1 MNGFDKK
8 DQTSTDNGTKQVN
21 KPANKACITADS
33 EEKLNLTPKSSMI
46 QLKKQSHIIIIVEQ

>member
-21 KPANKACITADS
+21 KPAKKACITGDRD
-33 EEKLNLTPKSSMI
+33 EKNDILYLNNR
-46 QLKKQSHIIIIVEQ
+46 

>member
-21 KPANKACITADS
+21 KPANKACITGDRD
-33 EEKLNLTPKSSMI
+33 EKMTSYTS
-46 QLKKQSHIIIIVEQ
+46 IIDNS